1 MNVFLNFDFI
11 KIFYFTADSTQQ
23 SSQAVVPEE
32 ISEPPVN
39 EPPMFSL
46 GAMNRR
52 GLKKFN
58 STCSEEVRARA
69 KQALRDLEIKSR
81 LKHYTFSGDQ
91 PTSN

>member
-1 MNVFLNFDFI
+1 M
-11 KIFYFTADSTQQ
+11 YFTACSAQQ
-23 SSQAVVPEE
+23 ATPEEVPE
-32 ISEPPVN
+32 PPAKVR
-39 EPPMFSL
+39 PMFSL
-46 GAMNRR
+46 GAMNRK

-91 PTSN
+91 PSPN

>member
-1 MNVFLNFDFI
+1 MVKKKICFI
-11 KIFYFTADSTQQ
+11 ADSSIQ
-23 SSQAVVPEE
+23 SPQPTVLEETPE
-32 ISEPPVN
+32 PVAKVR
-39 EPPMFSL
+39 PMFSL

-91 PTSN
+91 STPN

>member
-1 MNVFLNFDFI
+1 MEEP
-11 KIFYFTADSTQQ
+11 SE
-23 SSQAVVPEE
+23 SSPKVR
-32 ISEPPVN
+32 
-39 EPPMFSL
+39 PMFSL

-91 PTSN
+91 PSPD

>member
-1 MNVFLNFDFI
+1 MIYETYFI
-11 KIFYFTADSTQQ
+11 ADSTQQ
-23 SSQAVVPEE
+23 LPQPAVPEE
-32 ISEPPVN
+32 MAEPPVDV
-39 EPPMFSL
+39 PPMFSL

-58 STCSEEVRARA
+58 STCSDEVRARA

-91 PTSN
+91 PTPD

>member
-1 MNVFLNFDFI
+1 MINLLLH
-11 KIFYFTADSTQQ
+11 FTADSARQ
-23 SSQAVVPEE
+23 SLQSPVLEETPEP
-32 ISEPPVN
+32 SAKVR
-39 EPPMFSL
+39 PMFSL
-46 GAMNRR
+46 GEMNRR

-91 PTSN
+91 PSPN

>member
-1 MNVFLNFDFI
+1 LYFI
-11 KIFYFTADSTQQ
+11 ASSTQQ
-23 SSQAVVPEE
+23 PSQPATPEE
-32 ISEPPVN
+32 IPKSPTKVH
-39 EPPMFSL
+39 PMFAL
-46 GAMNRR
+46 GAMNRK

-91 PTSN
+91 PSPN

>member
-1 MNVFLNFDFI
+1 MCNISLI
-11 KIFYFTADSTQQ
+11 ITASTTRH
-23 SSQAVVPEE
+23 SPRPTITEE
-32 ISEPPVN
+32 IAETPIKVVR
-39 EPPMFSL
+39 PMFSL

-81 LKHYTFSGDQ
+81 LKHYTYSGEQ
-91 PTSN
+91 PSPN

>member
-1 MNVFLNFDFI
+1 MQTTVLEETPEPSDNV
-11 KIFYFTADSTQQ
+11 Q
-23 SSQAVVPEE
+23 
-32 ISEPPVN
+32 
-39 EPPMFSL
+39 PMFSL
-46 GAMNRR
+46 GTMNRR

-91 PTSN
+91 QPSPN